1 MAIFGGLF
9 GGNKSQGTPAPVQKD
24 PRPFAMRERGEVVEE
39 SPLISNEQRN
49 LQNHVMK
56 LIADANVST
65 NHKDVTSEYSFLE
78 AFVPLHIRQDYGLRP
93 NSIEPLREIYSL
105 LLRSLSDPTLE
116 TYIEKMNV
124 ETRFKVLEVILC
136 MMNIDNPET
145 INFLNAYPDTFQR
158 FGKYFPNASI
168 D

>member
-1 MAIFGGLF
+1 MARFGLF
-9 GGNKSQGTPAPVQKD
+9 GGSKSQGSPAPVQKD
-24 PRPFAMRERGEVVEE
+24 HRPFAKRERGEVVDE

-49 LQNHVMK
+49 LQNHVK
-56 LIADANVST
+56 NLIAEANVST
-65 NHKDVTSEYSFLE
+65 NYKDVTSEYSFLE
-78 AFVPLHIRQDYGLRP
+78 TFVPYHIRQDYGLTP

-105 LLRSLSDPTLE
+105 LLRSLSDTSLE
-116 TYIEKMNV
+116 TYIEKMSV

-145 INFLNAYPDTFQR
+145 IKFLNAYPDTFQK